1 MFKVPEDQEKIC
13 IVQQY
18 ANQLG
23 MKLLE
28 LHESEKELQLLNEI
42 QKSLNVRK
50 FKVFQQDFVGK

>member
-1 MFKVPEDQEKIC
+1 MFKVPEDQENIR

-42 QKSLNVRK
+42 QRSLNARK
-50 FKVFQQDFVGK
+50 FKVFEDHLVGK

>member
-1 MFKVPEDQEKIC
+1 MFKVPEDQENIR